1 VGPAERKVERAV
13 TDLKIDVDEEEEEKE
28 EEEEEEQNDCL
39 VGQRSI

>member
-28 EEEEEEQNDCL
+28 EEEEEQNDYL